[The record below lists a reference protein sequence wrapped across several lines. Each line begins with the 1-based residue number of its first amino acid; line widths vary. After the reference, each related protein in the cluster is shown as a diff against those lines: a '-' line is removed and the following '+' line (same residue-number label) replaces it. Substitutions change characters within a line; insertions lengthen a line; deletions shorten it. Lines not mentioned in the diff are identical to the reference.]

1 MTGDR
6 MRRAL
11 VAAAAAGGLLLTTAG
26 GCDNSGASRGETPQ
40 QGTPP
45 GSAEV
50 EEGEGGQGD
59 EIGGGG

>member
-1 MTGDR
+1 
-6 MRRAL
+6 MRRGL
-11 VAAAAAGGLLLTTAG
+11 VAVVAAGGLLLTTAG
-26 GCDNSGASRGETPQ
+26 GCDSGSSGGESPQ
-40 QGTPP
+40 DGAP